1 MYLSNRRR
9 YKKKTHRK
17 QFHGISGW
25 LKLTYGHQ
33 TAGWIR
39 REEQPPRI
47 YRGVDK
53 KEWKYWMGDLLP
65 LLERPVWGGG

>member
-1 MYLSNRRR
+1 MAEINIWTPDSRMDQKR
-9 YKKKTHRK
+9 
-17 QFHGISGW
+17 G
-25 LKLTYGHQ
+25 
-33 TAGWIR
+33 TA
-39 REEQPPRI
+39 I